1 MSPATSEIGTFETSR
16 DVRCLI
22 ANGRK
27 ADVARTVQF
36 GRERPGTEVAGLGQR
51 PTGCEIVLLP
61 RTGPADLI

>member
-1 MSPATSEIGTFETSR
+1 MEKEKDWTCDLISKPNHGARYCAEEQTMFAAMHESLVGTFETSR

-36 GRERPGTEVAGLGQR
+36 GRE
-51 PTGCEIVLLP
+51 
-61 RTGPADLI
+61 